1 VGFDESSNL
10 ARGELNVFLLEVKEV
25 TRRFGGLVAV
35 DSLSFNVRAGETVSI
50 IGPNGAGK
58 TTVFNL
64 ITGFQRPSEG
74 QIIFDGVNL
83 AGKKPYRI
91 ALAGVGRTFQ
101 VVKPLRGLTVFEN
114 ILVGAFARTGD
125 REEARSI
132 AEDVIEFT
140 DLTTVADAKADG
152 LPIGLRKR
160 LELARS
166 LATRPRLILLDE
178 VMSGLNPTE
187 SKDAIELM
195 KRLRD
200 ERGISAVAGVE
211 HVMQVVMSI
220 SDRVIVLNHGRKIAE
235 GTPAE
240 VASDPV
246 VVEAYLGSKETSLKA
261 IQSPAEPDAA
271 STPEGFIQ
279 DS

>member
-1 VGFDESSNL
+1 M
-10 ARGELNVFLLEVKEV
+10 FLLEVKDLSK
-25 TRRFGGLVAV
+25 RFGGLVAV
-35 DSLSFNVRAGETVSI
+35 DSLSFTVSPGETVSI

-64 ITGFQRPSEG
+64 ITGFYQPTTGEINFNGS
-74 QIIFDGVNL
+74 NL
-83 AGKKPYRI
+83 VGSKPHKI

-101 VVKPLRGLTVFEN
+101 VVKPLRGLSVFEN

-125 REEARSI
+125 RNEAQRI
-132 AEDVIEFT
+132 AQDIIEFT
-140 DLTTVADAKADG
+140 DLARLADAIADG
-152 LPIGLRKR
+152 LPIGMRKR

-166 LATRPRLILLDE
+166 LATGPKLILLDE

-187 SKDAIELM
+187 SKEAVELI

-211 HVMQVVMSI
+211 HVMHVVMSI

-240 VASDPV
+240 VVDNPDV
-246 VVEAYLGSKETSLKA
+246 IEAYLGK
-261 IQSPAEPDAA
+261 
-271 STPEGFIQ
+271 
-279 DS
+279 

>member
-1 VGFDESSNL
+1 M
-10 ARGELNVFLLEVKEV
+10 FLLEVKDL
-25 TRRFGGLVAV
+25 TKRFGGLVAV
-35 DSLSFNVRAGETVSI
+35 DSLSFNVSEGETVSI

-64 ITGFQRPSEG
+64 ITGFYQPTRGEINFNGS
-74 QIIFDGVNL
+74 NL
-83 AGKKPYRI
+83 VGSKPHKI

-101 VVKPLRGLTVFEN
+101 IVKPLRGLSVFEN

-125 REEARSI
+125 RREARRI
-132 AEDVIEFT
+132 ALDVIDFT
-140 DLTTVADAKADG
+140 DLAPLGDSIADG
-152 LPIGLRKR
+152 LPIGMRKR

-166 LATRPRLILLDE
+166 LATGPKLILLDE

-187 SKDAIELM
+187 STEAVDLIR
-195 KRLRD
+195 RLRD

-211 HVMQVVMSI
+211 HVMHVVMSI

-240 VASDPV
+240 ISSDPGV
-246 VVEAYLGSKETSLKA
+246 IEAYLGK
-261 IQSPAEPDAA
+261 
-271 STPEGFIQ
+271 
-279 DS
+279 

>member
-1 VGFDESSNL
+1 M
-10 ARGELNVFLLEVKEV
+10 FLLEVKNL
-25 TRRFGGLVAV
+25 TKRFGGLIAV
-35 DSLSFNVRAGETVSI
+35 DSLSLTVSAGETVSI

-64 ITGFQRPSEG
+64 ITGFYPPTSGE
-74 QIIFDGVNL
+74 IIFDGTNL
-83 AGKKPYRI
+83 VGSKPHKI

-101 VVKPLRGLTVFEN
+101 VVKPLRGLSVFEN

-125 REEARSI
+125 RSEARRI
-132 AEDVIEFT
+132 AQEIIDFT
-140 DLTTVADAKADG
+140 DLAPLSSAIADG
-152 LPIGLRKR
+152 LPIGMRKR

-166 LATRPRLILLDE
+166 LATEPRLILLDE

-187 SKDAIELM
+187 SKDAVDLI

-211 HVMQVVMSI
+211 HVMHVVMSI

-240 VASDPV
+240 VSSDPGV
-246 VVEAYLGSKETSLKA
+246 IEAYLGK
-261 IQSPAEPDAA
+261 
-271 STPEGFIQ
+271 
-279 DS
+279 

>member
-1 VGFDESSNL
+1 MS
-10 ARGELNVFLLEVKEV
+10 LLEVKGL
-25 TRRFGGLVAV
+25 TKRFGGLVAV
-35 DSLSFNVRAGETVSI
+35 DSLSFSIVAGETVSI

-64 ITGFQRPSEG
+64 ITGFYRPTSGE
-74 QIIFDGVNL
+74 IVFDGMNL
-83 AGKKPYRI
+83 VGRKPHKI

-101 VVKPLRGLTVFEN
+101 MVKPLRGMSVFDN

-125 REEARSI
+125 REEAWRV

-140 DLTTVADAKADG
+140 DLARLRDATADG
-152 LPIGLRKR
+152 LPIGMRKR

-166 LATRPRLILLDE
+166 LATGPRLILLDE

-187 SKDAIELM
+187 SREAIELI

-200 ERGISAVAGVE
+200 DRGISAVAGVE

-240 VASDPV
+240 VIDNPEV
-246 VVEAYLGSKETSLKA
+246 IEAYLGK
-261 IQSPAEPDAA
+261 
-271 STPEGFIQ
+271 
-279 DS
+279 

>member
-1 VGFDESSNL
+1 VS
-10 ARGELNVFLLEVKEV
+10 LLEVRELTK
-25 TRRFGGLVAV
+25 RFGGLVAV
-35 DSLSFNVRAGETVSI
+35 DSLSFSVVAGETVSI

-58 TTVFNL
+58 TTVFDL
-64 ITGFQRPSEG
+64 ITGFQRPTSGE
-74 QIIFDGVNL
+74 IVFDGMNL
-83 AGKKPYRI
+83 VGSKPHKI

-101 VVKPLRGLTVFEN
+101 VVKPLRGLSVFDN

-125 REEARSI
+125 RQEARRI

-140 DLTTVADAKADG
+140 DLARLRDALADG
-152 LPIGLRKR
+152 LPIGTRKR

-166 LATRPRLILLDE
+166 LATGPKLILLDE

-187 SKDAIELM
+187 SREAIELI

-235 GTPAE
+235 GSPSE
-240 VASDPV
+240 VVDNPDV
-246 VVEAYLGSKETSLKA
+246 IEAYLGK
-261 IQSPAEPDAA
+261 
-271 STPEGFIQ
+271 
-279 DS
+279 

>member
-1 VGFDESSNL
+1 MS
-10 ARGELNVFLLEVKEV
+10 LLEVRDLTK
-25 TRRFGGLVAV
+25 RFGGLVAV
-35 DSLSFNVRAGETVSI
+35 DSLSFSVVAGETVSI

-64 ITGFQRPSEG
+64 ITGFQRATSGE
-74 QIIFDGVNL
+74 IVFDGMNL
-83 AGKKPYRI
+83 VGSRPHKI

-101 VVKPLRGLTVFEN
+101 VVKPLRGLSVFDN

-125 REEARSI
+125 REEARRI

-140 DLTTVADAKADG
+140 ELARLRDALADG
-152 LPIGLRKR
+152 LPIGTRKR

-166 LATRPRLILLDE
+166 LATGPKLILLDE

-187 SKDAIELM
+187 SREAIELI

-235 GTPAE
+235 GTPEE
-240 VASDPV
+240 VTADREVIS
-246 VVEAYLGSKETSLKA
+246 AYLGE
-261 IQSPAEPDAA
+261 
-271 STPEGFIQ
+271 
-279 DS
+279 

>member
-1 VGFDESSNL
+1 M
-10 ARGELNVFLLEVKEV
+10 FLLEVKDL
-25 TRRFGGLVAV
+25 TKRFGGLVAV
-35 DSLSFNVRAGETVSI
+35 DSLSFTVSAGETVSI

-64 ITGFQRPSEG
+64 ITGFHQPTTGE
-74 QIIFDGVNL
+74 INFDGSNL
-83 AGKKPYRI
+83 VGSKPHKI

-101 VVKPLRGLTVFEN
+101 VVKPLRGLSVFEN

-125 REEARSI
+125 RTEAHRI
-132 AEDVIEFT
+132 AHETLEFT
-140 DLTTVADAKADG
+140 DLAALADTIADG
-152 LPIGLRKR
+152 LPIGMRKR

-166 LATRPRLILLDE
+166 LATGPKLILLDE

-187 SKDAIELM
+187 SKDAVELI

-235 GTPAE
+235 GSPSQVVDNPA
-240 VASDPV
+240 VI
-246 VVEAYLGSKETSLKA
+246 EAYLGK
-261 IQSPAEPDAA
+261 
-271 STPEGFIQ
+271 
-279 DS
+279 

>member
-1 VGFDESSNL
+1 
-10 ARGELNVFLLEVKEV
+10 VFLLEVKDL

-35 DSLSFNVRAGETVSI
+35 DSLSFNVSAGETVSI

-64 ITGFQRPSEG
+64 ITGFHRPTEG
-74 QIIFDGVNL
+74 EIIFDGVNL
-83 AGKKPYRI
+83 AGKRPYRI

-101 VVKPLRGLTVFEN
+101 VVKPLRGLSVFEN

-140 DLTTVADAKADG
+140 NLAAVADAKADG

-166 LATRPRLILLDE
+166 LATRPSLILLDE

-187 SKDAIELM
+187 SKEAIELM

-200 ERGISAVAGVE
+200 ERGISSVAGVE

-235 GTPAE
+235 GTPAQVANDPE
-240 VASDPV
+240 VI
-246 VVEAYLGSKETSLKA
+246 EAYLGK
-261 IQSPAEPDAA
+261 
-271 STPEGFIQ
+271 
-279 DS
+279 

>member
-1 VGFDESSNL
+1 MS
-10 ARGELNVFLLEVKEV
+10 LLEVKDL

-35 DSLSFNVRAGETVSI
+35 DSLSFNVSQGETVSI

-64 ITGFQRPSEG
+64 ITGFYQPTEG
-74 QIIFDGVNL
+74 KIIFDGVNI
-83 AGKKPYRI
+83 AGKKPHKI

-101 VVKPLRGLTVFEN
+101 VVKPLRGLSVFEN

-125 REEARSI
+125 RDEARSI
-132 AEDVIEFT
+132 ALNVMGFT
-140 DLTTVADAKADG
+140 DLASVADAMADG

-166 LATRPRLILLDE
+166 LATAPRLILLDE

-187 SKDAIELM
+187 SKEAIELI

-200 ERGISAVAGVE
+200 ERGISSVAGVE

-220 SDRVIVLNHGRKIAE
+220 SDRVIVLNYGRKIAE

-240 VASDPV
+240 VANDPDV
-246 VVEAYLGSKETSLKA
+246 IEAYLGK
-261 IQSPAEPDAA
+261 
-271 STPEGFIQ
+271 
-279 DS
+279 

>member
-1 VGFDESSNL
+1 M
-10 ARGELNVFLLEVKEV
+10 FLLEVRDL

-35 DSLSFNVRAGETVSI
+35 DSLSFNVSAGETVSI

-64 ITGFQRPSEG
+64 ITGFYRPSAGE
-74 QIIFDGVNL
+74 IIFDGVNL
-83 AGKKPYRI
+83 AGKRPYRI

-101 VVKPLRGLTVFEN
+101 VVKPLRGLSVFEN

-125 REEARSI
+125 RDEARSI

-140 DLTTVADAKADG
+140 NLASVAGAKADG

-166 LATRPRLILLDE
+166 LATKPSLILLDE

-187 SKDAIELM
+187 SKEAIDLM

-240 VASDPV
+240 VANDPEV
-246 VVEAYLGSKETSLKA
+246 IEAYLGK
-261 IQSPAEPDAA
+261 
-271 STPEGFIQ
+271 
-279 DS
+279 

>member
-1 VGFDESSNL
+1 M
-10 ARGELNVFLLEVKEV
+10 FLLEVKDL

-35 DSLSFNVRAGETVSI
+35 DSLSFNVSAGETVSI

-64 ITGFQRPSEG
+64 ITGFHRPSEG
-74 QIIFDGVNL
+74 EIIFDGVNL
-83 AGKKPYRI
+83 TGKRPYRI

-101 VVKPLRGLTVFEN
+101 VVKPLRGLSVFEN

-140 DLTTVADAKADG
+140 DLAAVADAKADG

-166 LATRPRLILLDE
+166 LATKPSLILLDE

-187 SKDAIELM
+187 SKEAIELI

-240 VASDPV
+240 VANDPEV
-246 VVEAYLGSKETSLKA
+246 IEAYLGK
-261 IQSPAEPDAA
+261 
-271 STPEGFIQ
+271 
-279 DS
+279 

>member
-1 VGFDESSNL
+1 M
-10 ARGELNVFLLEVKEV
+10 FLLEVKGL
-25 TRRFGGLVAV
+25 TKRFGGLVAV
-35 DSLSFNVRAGETVSI
+35 DSLSFTVSAGETVSI

-64 ITGFQRPSEG
+64 ITGFYQPTSGE
-74 QIIFDGVNL
+74 INFDGSNL
-83 AGKKPYRI
+83 VGSKPHKI

-101 VVKPLRGLTVFEN
+101 VVKPLRGLSVFEN

-125 REEARSI
+125 RSEARRI
-132 AEDVIEFT
+132 AQDIIEFT
-140 DLTTVADAKADG
+140 DLAALSDALADG
-152 LPIGLRKR
+152 LPIGMRKR

-166 LATRPRLILLDE
+166 LATGPKLILLDE

-187 SKDAIELM
+187 SREAVELIR
-195 KRLRD
+195 RLRD

-235 GTPAE
+235 GSPSE
-240 VASDPV
+240 VVDNPDV
-246 VVEAYLGSKETSLKA
+246 IEAYLGK
-261 IQSPAEPDAA
+261 
-271 STPEGFIQ
+271 
-279 DS
+279 

>member
-1 VGFDESSNL
+1 MSQ
-10 ARGELNVFLLEVKEV
+10 
-25 TRRFGGLVAV
+25 
-35 DSLSFNVRAGETVSI
+35 GETVSI

-64 ITGFQRPSEG
+64 ITGFYQPTEG
-74 QIIFDGVNL
+74 KIIFDGVNI
-83 AGKKPYRI
+83 AGKKPHKI

-101 VVKPLRGLTVFEN
+101 VVKPLRGLSVFEN

-125 REEARSI
+125 RDEARSI
-132 AEDVIEFT
+132 ALNVMGFT
-140 DLTTVADAKADG
+140 DLASVADAMADG

-166 LATRPRLILLDE
+166 LATAPRLILLDE

-187 SKDAIELM
+187 SKEAIELM

-200 ERGISAVAGVE
+200 ERGISSVAGVE

-220 SDRVIVLNHGRKIAE
+220 SDRVIVLNYGRKIAE

-240 VASDPV
+240 VANDPDV
-246 VVEAYLGSKETSLKA
+246 IEAYLGK
-261 IQSPAEPDAA
+261 
-271 STPEGFIQ
+271 
-279 DS
+279 